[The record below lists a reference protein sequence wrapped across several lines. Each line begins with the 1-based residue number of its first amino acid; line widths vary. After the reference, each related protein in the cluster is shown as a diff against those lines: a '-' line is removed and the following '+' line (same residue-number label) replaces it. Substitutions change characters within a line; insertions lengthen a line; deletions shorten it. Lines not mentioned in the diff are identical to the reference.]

1 MSEPTAEEIAEMR
14 KRVEEAVAKERQK
27 EDKAPEN

>member
-1 MSEPTAEEIAEMR
+1 MADPTPEEIAEMR

-27 EDKAPEN
+27 EDKANEN